1 MERDSELVVGVALG
15 GAACEATVVSRHP
28 APAVGHS
35 IERNGRAMED
45 ATMLNDRSI
54 ARAVALMAAWN
65 ESDDNDTWF
74 AVQLASQD
82 LAGAVVTDTL
92 LDESIRMITGL
103 MSLAG
108 RLLTELERQTG
119 KPNSEILE
127 SAGLRSA
134 D

>member
-1 MERDSELVVGVALG
+1 
-15 GAACEATVVSRHP
+15 
-28 APAVGHS
+28 
-35 IERNGRAMED
+35 MED